1 MNATTTTT
9 ADKPKPT
16 KIQEKRAMLIE
27 LSQEAKAM
35 RQEFINS
42 SQTPTEAAF
51 WASRTINYMLL
62 NHIYGSEGVR
72 FETFK
77 EWKAQGATIKKG
89 AKATV
94 IWGQPR
100 QGVATLEQRLQ
111 KDPHT
116 LPVDDIAV
124 EEYEFFPLCYLF
136 SEDDVYFTN
145 AEQSDTNEEQQTPA
159 PIAPIIDEDTF
170 DEI

>member
-1 MNATTTTT
+1 METTNTRPNS
-9 ADKPKPT
+9 KL
-16 KIQEKRAMLIE
+16 QEKRAMLIE
-27 LSQEAKAM
+27 LSQKAKAL
-35 RQEFINS
+35 RKEKIDSAQTTEEALFWS
-42 SQTPTEAAF
+42 SR
-51 WASRTINYMLL
+51 SVNYMLL
-62 NHIYGSEGVR
+62 NHIYKSERVR

-145 AEQSDTNEEQQTPA
+145 AEQSDTSEEQPTPA

-170 DEI
+170 NEI

>member
-42 SQTPTEAAF
+42 SQTPTEVAF

-100 QGVATLEQRLQ
+100 QAVPSLADKLKANPNEM
-111 KDPHT
+111 PI
-116 LPVDDIAV
+116 DDI
-124 EEYEFFPLCYLF
+124 EQNEYEFYPLCFLF
-136 SEDDVYFTN
+136 SEDDVYFTSVEPETEQPTTS
-145 AEQSDTNEEQQTPA
+145 AENDVPIEQ
-159 PIAPIIDEDTF
+159 ISIK
-170 DEI
+170 EIL

>member
-1 MNATTTTT
+1 MNATNTTEN
-9 ADKPKPT
+9 PKLS
-16 KIQEKRAMLIE
+16 KIQEKRANLIE

-35 RQEFINS
+35 RQEYINK

-62 NHIYGSEGVR
+62 NHIYGSEGMR

-100 QGVATLEQRLQ
+100 QAVQSLADKLKANPNEMPIDEIEAT
-111 KDPHT
+111 
-116 LPVDDIAV
+116 
-124 EEYEFFPLCYLF
+124 EYEFYPLCFLF
-136 SEDDVYFTN
+136 SEDDVYFTSVETDT
-145 AEQSDTNEEQQTPA
+145 EQPTSSAKPEPTVETINIT
-159 PIAPIIDEDTF
+159 
-170 DEI
+170 EIL

>member
-1 MNATTTTT
+1 MTPNNTTPNNQ
-9 ADKPKPT
+9 APT
-16 KIQEKRAMLIE
+16 KLQEKRAILVA
-27 LSQEAKAM
+27 LSQQAKQL
-35 RQEFINS
+35 RQDKINNA
-42 SQTPTEAAF
+42 QTTEEAAF
-51 WASRTINYMLL
+51 WSSRTINYMLL
-62 NHIYGSEGVR
+62 NHIYKSESVR

-145 AEQSDTNEEQQTPA
+145 AEQNDTNEEQPTSA

-170 DEI
+170 NEI

>member
-62 NHIYGSEGVR
+62 NHIYGSEGMR
-72 FETFK
+72 NNK
-77 EWKAQGATIKKG
+77 ERRKGYNYMGATSPSR
-89 AKATV
+89 AKSC
-94 IWGQPR
+94 R
-100 QGVATLEQRLQ
+100 QT
-111 KDPHT
+111 
-116 LPVDDIAV
+116 
-124 EEYEFFPLCYLF
+124 
-136 SEDDVYFTN
+136 
-145 AEQSDTNEEQQTPA
+145 QSKPK
-159 PIAPIIDEDTF
+159 
-170 DEI
+170 

>member
-1 MNATTTTT
+1 MNATTDT
-9 ADKPKPT
+9 PKPT

-35 RQEFINS
+35 RQEFINK
-42 SQTPTEAAF
+42 SQNATEAAF

-62 NHIYGSEGVR
+62 NHIYGSGGVR

-100 QGVATLEQRLQ
+100 Q
-111 KDPHT
+111 
-116 LPVDDIAV
+116 AV
-124 EEYEFFPLCYLF
+124 PSLADKLKANPNEMPIDEIEPNEYEFYPLCFLF
-136 SEDDVYFTN
+136 SEDDVYFTSVETDT
-145 AEQSDTNEEQQTPA
+145 EQPTSSATPETTID
-159 PIAPIIDEDTF
+159 PINITEII
-170 DEI
+170 

>member
-1 MNATTTTT
+1 MTPNNTTPNNQ
-9 ADKPKPT
+9 APT
-16 KIQEKRAMLIE
+16 KLQEKRAILVA
-27 LSQEAKAM
+27 LSQQAKQL
-35 RQEFINS
+35 RQDKINNA
-42 SQTPTEAAF
+42 QTTEEAAF
-51 WASRTINYMLL
+51 WSSRTINYMLL
-62 NHIYGSEGVR
+62 NHIYKSERVR

-145 AEQSDTNEEQQTPA
+145 AEQNDTNEEQPTPA

-170 DEI
+170 NEI